1 MRTKTKNEYTQALD
15 RMTRYLA
22 LRDHSRYELQQKLS
36 RAFSEEI
43 VARVLDEADAN
54 GWLAPEEV
62 IAERAA
68 RALGRKFKS
77 QRYIE
82 GALRKRRLP
91 VPPRDNEAELEKIRD
106 LVERKFG
113 PAADLSFEEKAKA
126 FRFLKYRGFDDRSI
140 RQVLNEK
147 P

>member
-1 MRTKTKNEYTQALD
+1 MKTKTRDEYTRARD
-15 RMTRYLA
+15 RISRYLA

-36 RAFSEEI
+36 RFFSEEI
-43 VARVLDEADAN
+43 VARVLNEAESH
-54 GWLAPEEV
+54 GWIAPEEV

-68 RALGRKFKS
+68 KALSRKCKS

-91 VPPRDNEAELEKIRD
+91 IPPRDTENEIDKIRQ

-113 PAADLSFEEKAKA
+113 PAAELSFEEKAKA

-147 P
+147 

>member
-1 MRTKTKNEYTQALD
+1 MKTRTKDEYAQALD

-36 RAFSEEI
+36 RVFSPEI
-43 VARVLDEADAN
+43 VAKVLDEADGN

-68 RALGRKFKS
+68 RALARKHKS

-82 GALRKRRLP
+82 GALRKRKLP
-91 VPPRDNEAELEKIRD
+91 VPPRDDDAELEKIRE

-113 PAADLSFEEKAKA
+113 TATGLSFTDKAKA
-126 FRFLKYRGFDDRSI
+126 FRFLKYRGFDDRNI